1 MNGESHR
8 LMKKVPRLQKPIDV
22 GLQAVDDT
30 QNPKSPIISG
40 DMAIARLPG
49 ASQVSDLCIAEAGCS
64 LFARV
69 PRHDG
74 CAQLD
79 NLWLWSN
86 PALLWSCYVV
96 AMGLQLLALYTSLPY
111 LFGVEPLDW
120 MDMLT
125 SR

>member
-1 MNGESHR
+1 VSPVR
-8 LMKKVPRLQKPIDV
+8 LLLM
-22 GLQAVDDT
+22 
-30 QNPKSPIISG
+30 
-40 DMAIARLPG
+40 
-49 ASQVSDLCIAEAGCS
+49 QVAHFLHA
-64 LFARV
+64 LTRMMV
-69 PRHDG
+69 VR
-74 CAQLD
+74 QLN

-96 AMGLQLLALYTSLPY
+96 AMGLQLLALYTSLPD